1 MAIDSGSKSVN
12 QPEELDREFFV
23 SCLCAA
29 WCGTCREYQPAFSQ
43 LAGEQP
49 EVGFAWVDVED
60 HAEVAG
66 DVDVDNFPTLVIQR
80 GSHVLFSGPTL
91 PDIGILKRLLAT
103 FMAQSGG
110 ESERYALATPE
121 RQEWQEIGDVRG
133 RLREQGAQTQ

>member
-1 MAIDSGSKSVN
+1 MN
-12 QPEELDREFFV
+12 QPEDLEREFFV
-23 SCLCAA
+23 SCLCAE
-29 WCGTCREYQPAFSQ
+29 WCGTCREYQPAFVQ

-49 EVGFAWVDVED
+49 GVGFAWVDVED

-80 GSHVLFSGPTL
+80 GPQVLFSGPTL

-103 FMAQSGG
+103 FMAQSQE
-110 ESERYALATPE
+110 ESARYAVGTAE

-133 RLREQGAQTQ
+133 RLAGQGD